1 MKRLKKILIFLFI
14 GSAFFFSNCATIV
27 GGSKYYAHV
36 LVNGSPNAEIIYQG
50 QSMGSG
56 GATFRVNRNQANK
69 FSLIIKER
77 GCEEQ
82 KFDYHSR
89 IFRGWALVGTLV
101 TWTGTSGGVPLPW
114 GLGVDLATGAFWK
127 PDIMEKGVSKYS
139 YKNFG
144 YLINYTG
151 CNSVPQEKK
160 YDFPVDVVYLKNGS
174 MVKGTIIE
182 QDPANYVKLQTADGS
197 IFVFKIAE
205 IQKITRE

>member
-1 MKRLKKILIFLFI
+1 MSAAFLN
-14 GSAFFFSNCATIV
+14 NCATIV

-50 QSMGSG
+50 QSMGNG
-56 GATFRVNRNQANK
+56 GATFRVNRNQANR
-69 FSLIIKER
+69 FSLVIRER

-82 KFDYHSR
+82 KFSYHSR
-89 IFRGWALVGTLV
+89 IFRGWALVGTLLG
-101 TWTGTSGGVPLPW
+101 WTGVSGGVPIPW
-114 GLGVDLATGAFWK
+114 GLAVDLATGALWK

-139 YKNFG
+139 HKNFG

-151 CNSVPQEKK
+151 CTANQQEKK

-174 MVKGTIIE
+174 MIKGTIIE

-197 IFVFKIAE
+197 IFVFKVAE